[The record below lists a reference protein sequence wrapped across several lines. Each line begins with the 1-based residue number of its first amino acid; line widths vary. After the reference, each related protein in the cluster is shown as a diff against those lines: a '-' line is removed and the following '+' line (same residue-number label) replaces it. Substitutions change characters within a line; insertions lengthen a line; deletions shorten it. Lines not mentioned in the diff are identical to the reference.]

1 MIDKQ
6 VLRSEPTNRPTDRP
20 GLSVFPLFAS
30 FDFLK
35 YTKIER
41 IGRALFDKLVWRRK
55 AENKKSLNMETEM
68 ILTLSSKG
76 GKVSVEGASNAAYTA
91 GGRVNQP

>member
-20 GLSVFPLFAS
+20 GLSVFSLFAS

-41 IGRALFDKLVWRRK
+41 IGRALFDKLVLEKKGRKQEIIEYGDRDDSYFEQQRRQ
-55 AENKKSLNMETEM
+55 
-68 ILTLSSKG
+68 G
-76 GKVSVEGASNAAYTA
+76 FC
-91 GGRVNQP
+91 